1 MWERQ
6 IYPHIENK
14 TTQRVPEKH
23 LRAGGRIASGGGD
36 WKVMRRGTS
45 SSVWAKQITRLQT
58 APAPDRSV
66 QVTGLC
72 NQTDQPSSQ
81 LHPLTFTQLLARRA
95 RRGLSDTY
103 CTDTV
108 INCRHLVYRLV
119 ASLVSTLMSCSRR
132 PYYPRHL
139 RAHSNCAK
147 MCFCNKFQIFC
158 EQIYL
163 ESYFRTCG

>member
-6 IYPHIENK
+6 IYPHIENTKGARK
-14 TTQRVPEKH
+14 TLSSAR
-23 LRAGGRIASGGGD
+23 GRQDRQWRRRLESDEEGD
-36 WKVMRRGTS
+36 IIISLGQ
-45 SSVWAKQITRLQT
+45 ADYQAHCA
-58 APAPDRSV
+58 APAPDHSV
-66 QVTGLC
+66 LVTGLC

-119 ASLVSTLMSCSRR
+119 ASLVSSLMSCSRR

-139 RAHSNCAK
+139 RAQSNCAK